1 VRESVWLGTEEN
13 VAWSRRTT
21 AAAARG
27 CPRRQGGLVRRRA
40 WSAPQERVSR
50 LCPSRSNSGAYG
62 TPPPRAR
69 GRSEQG
75 VCSSEACG
83 IPAPMHRWGDQGEE
97 EVGKACPRWVVTRDA
112 AGRCAH
118 ESGNSAVVARTLV
131 SLLHSQGDRTRL
143 TGLARG
149 VIASDVALQRT
160 VSRECA
166 SRPQSSLCCL
176 RRI

>member
-27 CPRRQGGLVRRRA
+27 CPRRQGGIGQETRLVRTPGA
-40 WSAPQERVSR
+40 R
-50 LCPSRSNSGAYG
+50 LPPMPLEEQQWRLWHA
-62 TPPPRAR
+62 PPRTR
-69 GRSEQG
+69 GRSG
-75 VCSSEACG
+75 HGICSSEACG

-131 SLLHSQGDRTRL
+131 SLLHSQGDRTLL